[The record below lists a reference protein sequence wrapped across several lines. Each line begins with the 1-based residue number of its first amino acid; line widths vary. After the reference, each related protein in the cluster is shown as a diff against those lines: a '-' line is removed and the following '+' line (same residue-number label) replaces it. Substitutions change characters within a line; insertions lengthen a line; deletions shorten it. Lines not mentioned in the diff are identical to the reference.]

1 MNTRFVTDSASDID
15 WKFAKKNK
23 IKVIPLKVTYHNKT
37 FLEDE
42 DFDFRKYYQQFK
54 EDEDFKPKTSQPSPL
69 QYVKAYQELI
79 KEGAKEIIVITI
91 SSGLSGTYNSATLAA
106 KKIKETNPEIKIH
119 IVDSRNASYPE
130 VFILER
136 GMELAKEGLEAA
148 EIAERLRKYRELVRT
163 FIYLDSL
170 EFLHRGG
177 RISLTKYWLAKLL
190 RKKVIITVNKEGKN
204 EAYTTVKSREEG
216 LEKLIEA
223 GTEKFTQFPRKVAI
237 VHSDLSEK
245 AKELKEKVKEKIPKA
260 DRREVLTGTSIS
272 AHTGPYAIALIVDH
286 GEKGVEEEKKK

>member
-1 MNTRFVTDSASDID
+1 MNIRFVTDSASDID

-106 KKIKETNPEIKIH
+106 KKIFETNPEIKIH

-136 GMELAKEGLEAA
+136 GMELEKEGLEAG

-204 EAYTTVKSREEG
+204 EAYTTVRSREEG

-223 GTEKFTQFPRKVAI
+223 GTEEYTKFPRKVAI

-245 AKELKEKVKEKIPKA
+245 AKELKEMVKEKIPNA

-286 GEKGVEEEKKK
+286 GEKGIKEEKNK